1 MGRMQLEG
9 MIEMAGTSDEILTW
23 HLTSPSQSYPPH
35 PVEMVAVAR
44 AAIDAA
50 NAGESLFGQRLRR
63 ATSVSCHFTLVGSG
77 GTNLTAHRKPDLVP
91 QLRKLVRQHS
101 RLSAAVTVDRDFEL
115 LNDAAWPF

>member
-50 NAGESLFGQRLRR
+50 NAGENDKLIDLFDGVTWRDGRDSVEAWRLVDSL
-63 ATSVSCHFTLVGSG
+63 
-77 GTNLTAHRKPDLVP
+77 NL
-91 QLRKLVRQHS
+91 
-101 RLSAAVTVDRDFEL
+101 
-115 LNDAAWPF
+115 DAFIEQDEFYED